1 MGLKNLR
8 IVKIRWK
15 K

>member
-1 MGLKNLR
+1 LNLFG
-8 IVKIRWK
+8 KIRWK